1 MQTVFNLLLRLLLL
15 IAGLVFTASLAIVAV
30 LLLALWSLRAVWC
43 KLTGQPVNPFVVHMS
58 PSAGFGNIFRP
69 RSAPTTDA
77 DPAKSKRIA
86 TDDVTDVEPKDLGG
100 PPR

>member
-1 MQTVFNLLLRLLLL
+1 MQTVFNLLVRLVLL
-15 IAGLVFTASLAIVAV
+15 IAGLVFAASLAIVAV
-30 LLLALWSLRAVWC
+30 LLLALWSLRALWC
-43 KLTGQPVNPFVVHMS
+43 KLTG
-58 PSAGFGNIFRP
+58 RP
-69 RSAPTTDA
+69 RPAPPTDA